1 MSTPCLVVLTGRGSA
16 RLLSEG
22 GSQAWR
28 LNRENAAR
36 YSYCVCVQNRNVHW
50 GGADK
55 EHHHAFM
62 IGRIKEV
69 VESKEAPDRYLI
81 LFSEYAEIDHP
92 NAWPG
97 LRNPVRYGTLEEF
110 GVTDPTTLTWQPMP
124 PITAVMPLSSQ
135 KTEDEDKNVFGPL
148 TIQEAKAG
156 LALGLGVPETAIEI
170 TVKF

>member
-1 MSTPCLVVLTGRGSA
+1 MSTPCLTVLTARGTA
-16 RLLSEG
+16 RLLSDG

-28 LNRENAAR
+28 LNPETAAK
-36 YSYCVCVQNRNVHW
+36 YTYCVCVQNRNNGHW

-62 IGRIKEV
+62 IGRIKAVIPSPETP
-69 VESKEAPDRYLI
+69 ERYLVV
-81 LFSEYAEIDHP
+81 FSEYADINYPD
-92 NAWPG
+92 AWPG

-110 GVTDPTTLTWQPMP
+110 GITDPGALTWHPVPQG
-124 PITAVMPLSSQ
+124 TAKPSMSQ
-135 KTEDEDKNVFGPL
+135 KVEDEDKNGFGPL
-148 TIQEAKAG
+148 TISEAKAG